1 MEEEIRKEAKI
12 LSIVA
17 EYIAQ
22 GRIIPTQKQKEMI
35 YTLVDEIYR
44 KKLRENQQKEKNNEK
59 ELGE

>member
-35 YTLVDEIYR
+35 GTLVDEIYR
-44 KKLRENQQKEKNNEK
+44 KKLRENQQKEKNNER
-59 ELGE
+59 